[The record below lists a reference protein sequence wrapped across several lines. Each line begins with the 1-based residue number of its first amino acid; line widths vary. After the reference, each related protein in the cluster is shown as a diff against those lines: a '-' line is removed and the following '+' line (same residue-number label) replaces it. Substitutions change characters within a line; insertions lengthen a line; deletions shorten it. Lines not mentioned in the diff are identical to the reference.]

1 MDISKKSR
9 TELKAYFIK
18 NAVPTESNFRDLID
32 GVLVQKDDGIAKS
45 QDAPLSLEAQSSGER
60 PIVHLYD
67 SFASTSPNF
76 VVSLLP
82 GTTVG
87 NSTTGRGLG
96 IGNGSGANSTCIYID
111 KDAGTVG
118 IGTVAPAGY
127 KLAVAGTMNVTGLLT
142 ASAGLTVP
150 SGSSLTINGT
160 TLLTGGAT
168 VSGATLNANAGL
180 TVPSGQALLVNGS
193 VTLNSGATVAGS
205 TLNANGGLSIPS
217 GQTLSASGT
226 VNLYN
231 GATVSGG
238 TLYANAGL
246 SVPSGQQLAVSG
258 TASLNSGATVSG
270 GTLYANAGLSVPA
283 GQTLS
288 ASGNVNLNAGATV
301 AGGTLNANAG
311 LYVPAGQSLT
321 TDGTVSLKSGATVSG
336 GTLNASSGLTVATGQ
351 ELAANGTVNLNAGA
365 NVSGGTLNANGG
377 LSVPSTATLTANG
390 TVNINAGATVSGGT
404 LNANGGLTVPS
415 SQTLTANGTVKLN
428 AGATVAGS
436 ALLAQAGATI
446 TGAGLTVGS
455 ATSAQPLAVYGA
467 ISSSAG
473 ATFTGAGV
481 TVGSTTATQPLTVY
495 GAISSS
501 AGATFTG
508 AGVTVGSTTSAQ
520 ALAVYGTLS
529 TSSNAT
535 VGGTLS
541 VTSATSLSSLS
552 TSGNS
557 SIGGTLTVTSTSTL
571 NNSLTVSGATQIN
584 NSLTVTS
591 STALKAGAAITGG
604 ALTVGTAAAS
614 QTATVYGL
622 FTAAADAKVSG
633 ALTVTSGT
641 SLSTLSTSGATTLGT
656 TLGVTGATSLG
667 GTLGVTGTT
676 TLGGVLNVSGQANL
690 SGALV
695 VSGLSSLQSS
705 VSIAGIQ
712 LSLDNTSRR
721 GGRSGDNRRALMH
734 ESGDALGINYNG
746 DYSLG
751 VHLYSQLKMFGRT
764 WLRDNNIYLRTVADF
779 NHGMGYFGAN
789 RPFAG
794 SSVDGPVLY
803 GYAGGALGSIRT
815 AATGVEG
822 SLVLSGTNGH
832 AVLPAMTDDFSGGI
846 TIEAWVY
853 MSSLSNSYARII
865 DFGNGPGTDNVL
877 LCQAGTSSTLRL
889 HIYYNSTSSF
899 YAEAASVFTSGSWM
913 HLAATVDASGNVK
926 MYKNGTSLTV
936 TTTGTVTLPGSI
948 KRNYCY
954 VGRSNWTSDGYLQG
968 KVAQLRVYTRALSA
982 DEISD
987 RYDNTRVVSTED
999 LAGYWPLDDASGT
1012 SVRDA
1017 SGNNRTGALSSANAA
1032 FETYQSAALTWNNS
1046 KNVTIGNNLTVGGDI
1061 SSTGTVKGGNVRSV
1075 VTKTDAIST
1084 TKTAAED
1091 VSGLSITATFD
1102 AGPVLIMAH
1111 LGAVSGD
1118 AANARGVFQ
1127 IVVDGTA
1134 VYVNMQEFNA
1144 SGWMRRDVVLNTI
1157 TTVTAGSH
1165 TIKVQWY
1172 RDSAGSGTTLLCGLN
1187 VTAGNTYRSLSVIEL

>member
-76 VVSLLP
+76 VLSLLP
-82 GTTVG
+82 GTTTG
-87 NSTTGRGLG
+87 NTTTGRGLG
-96 IGNGSGANSTCIYID
+96 IGNGSGASSTCLYID

-118 IGTVAPAGY
+118 IGTVAPGGY
-127 KLAVAGTMNVTGLLT
+127 KLAVAGTMNVSGLLT

-193 VTLNSGATVAGS
+193 VTLSNGATVAGG
-205 TLNANGGLSIPS
+205 TLNANGGLAIPS
-217 GQTLSASGT
+217 GQTLAASGT
-226 VNLYN
+226 VNLYA

-238 TLYANAGL
+238 TLHANAGL

-258 TASLNSGATVSG
+258 TASLSNGATVSG
-270 GTLYANAGLSVPA
+270 GTLFANAGLSVPA

-288 ASGNVNLNAGATV
+288 ASGTVNLNAGATV

-377 LSVPSTATLTANG
+377 LSLPSTATLTANG
-390 TVNINAGATVSGGT
+390 TVNLNAGATVSGGT
-404 LNANGGLTVPS
+404 LSANGGLTVPS

-455 ATSAQPLAVYGA
+455 TSSAQPLTVYGA

-495 GAISSS
+495 GAISGS

-520 ALAVYGTLS
+520 SLAVYGTLS

-541 VTSATSLSSLS
+541 VTNATSLSSLS

-557 SIGGTLTVTSTSTL
+557 SIGGTLTVTSTTAL
-571 NNSLTVSGATQIN
+571 NNSLTVGGAAQIN
-584 NSLTVTS
+584 NTLTT
-591 STALKAGAAITGG
+591 TGLTKLQLGATITGG
-604 ALTVGTAAAS
+604 ALTVGSSTDKQA
-614 QTATVYGL
+614 ATVYGVL
-622 FTAAADAKVSG
+622 TAASDAKVGGTLS
-633 ALTVTSGT
+633 VTSST
-641 SLSTLSTSGATTLGT
+641 SLSTLSTTGATTLGT
-656 TLGVTGATSLG
+656 TLGVSGATTLSS
-667 GTLGVTGTT
+667 TLGVTGTT
-676 TLGGVLNVSGQANL
+676 TLSSILNVSGQTNL
-690 SGALV
+690 GAALV
-695 VSGLSSLQSS
+695 VAGASYLNSS
-705 VSIAGIQ
+705 VSIGGTD
-712 LSLDNTSRR
+712 LSLNNATRR
-721 GGRSGDNRRALMH
+721 GTRSGSTRRAMVHDSSDGLT
-734 ESGDALGINYNG
+734 LNYGG
-746 DYSLG
+746 DYSSG
-751 VHLYSQLKMFGRT
+751 VRIEGQLAMYGRT

-779 NHGMGYFGAN
+779 NHGMGWFGST

-794 SSVDGPVLY
+794 SNVDGPVLY
-803 GYAGGALGSIRT
+803 GFAGGALGTVRS

-865 DFGNGPGTDNVL
+865 DFGNGPGTDNVI

-899 YAEAASVFTSGSWM
+899 YVEAASVLTAGSWM
-913 HLAATVDASGNVK
+913 HLAATIDAAGAVK
-926 MYKNGTSLTV
+926 MYKNGAALTT

-954 VGRSNWTSDGYLQG
+954 VGRSNWTSDSYLQG
-968 KVAQLRVYTRALSA
+968 KIAQLRVYTRALSS

-987 RYDNTRVVSTED
+987 RYDNTRVVSTEE
-999 LAGYWPLDDASGT
+999 LAGYWPLDDATGT

-1017 SGNNRTGALSSANAA
+1017 SGNSRTGSLSSANAA
-1032 FETYQSAALTWNNS
+1032 FETYQAAALTWNSS
-1046 KNVTIGNNLTVGGDI
+1046 KNVTIGSKLTVGGDL
-1061 SSTGTVKGGNVRSV
+1061 SCTGTVKGGNVRSV
-1075 VTKTDAIST
+1075 VTKTDAITT
-1084 TKTAAED
+1084 TKTTAED

-1118 AANARGVFQ
+1118 AANTRGVFQ

-1165 TIKVQWY
+1165 TIKVQWH

-1187 VTAGNTYRSLSVIEL
+1187 VTAGNTHRSLSVVEL